1 VSFTRGD
8 EARQRGLGNRL
19 DLRGAIGGAPEET
32 RDYLIRMLDVHRL
45 RLLESMKMEIP
56 VIAED
61 AGVLKELRV
70 APGVAVT
77 EHQVVALIE
86 A

>member
-1 VSFTRGD
+1 MKRDSEVWEIASIYAVQSVVR
-8 EARQRGLGNRL
+8 
-19 DLRGAIGGAPEET
+19 PEET

-61 AGVLKELRV
+61 GGVLKELRV